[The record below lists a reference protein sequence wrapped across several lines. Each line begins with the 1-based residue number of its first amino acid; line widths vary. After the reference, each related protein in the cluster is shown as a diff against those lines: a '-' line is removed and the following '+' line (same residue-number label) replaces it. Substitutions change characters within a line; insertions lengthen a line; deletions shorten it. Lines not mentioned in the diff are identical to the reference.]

1 MTEGIATPIASS
13 PGSTA
18 RGSGGRS
25 IGYGEFGD
33 PNGKPVILFHGF
45 GDSRLTRYPDDELTA
60 RLGIRLITF
69 DRPGIGLT
77 DPMKELTILDR
88 TDDVIDLTNS
98 LGLHDVHLLGWSGG
112 APYALAA
119 AGCMAAKVKRAAIVS
134 GFGPFERP
142 GFKRLAPREIKRV
155 MTILKVAPWMANV
168 MAAESQKS
176 LQGDAAGAMEASRGL
191 GGPADA
197 GVLNMSGVRA
207 NVTSGAEEAF
217 RQGPAG
223 VANDMLLLF
232 RFKWGFNPE
241 DVHAPIDLWYGDDD
255 QMTPSDVG
263 RGLASIL
270 PQPRLRTVPGAGHL
284 LYLRN
289 WEEIL
294 RTLVADGAPSVT
306 TTFQAIAPLSP
317 GTETLAAGSLSEKPP
332 LPETEHAEQDEPV
345 AAQDD
350 VLGRPPAWSWT
361 QPAASEALAEVP
373 EEKPAEREPVA
384 YQAEPVVP
392 RDKPAFVPRPRAT
405 PAGGDQ
411 LARLRA
417 LGFIVETPE
426 PEPAAAEAGQLE
438 AAEAETEQRQAAEA
452 EAGQPEVAEAEAGQL
467 EPAEAEAEQ
476 PEAEAAPA
484 EHEGVTAGPDLALV
498 EAEAAAEPQAGVP
511 TPEPGAEAEIAGPE
525 PKLGE
530 FQAAPK
536 RPSLNWQPMRVPGLI
551 IGKPRRVVPVEPI
564 AQVAEPAAGPVPE
577 AAEPEPVAELTAAEP
592 EATVAEPEVAPA
604 EAEAADTEPQTA
616 LAEPDTPAVE
626 AERVAEPETEAFT
639 GETEAA
645 VAQNEAAPVAAEPE
659 KSAEPEAGAEG
670 LAEPAADA
678 EPPRPDTGRPTLDS
692 AETQRLRAAGFVV
705 SDPETAVEEAPAV
718 AAAHAPSAA
727 GSEASSAALDQEPIA
742 GTPETGPAEAD
753 AEIAPAEV
761 TPESQIQAV
770 AGEVEA
776 APVTEEAVAEGETEP
791 TGSEPVLAETEMEML
806 IAEAEPAVAD
816 DEAEPAVADEG
827 ERVAA
832 EDEGEPGTAESAT
845 AQEGSQQTETG
856 APAEAPA
863 SAATA
868 LEEDAPETVLLTSR
882 ESDAADRLA
891 EAGFIEP
898 QPDPSRAIAA
908 SAADAPAM
916 KSALQTDSGAQ
927 DTGEQFVETGVGWV
941 ETGPVDAETAADRAV
956 SHESQ
961 QDSPPEPMAKAA
973 DNEPAAPARDE
984 TLERLR
990 AAGFL
995 IGEPRTG

>member
-1 MTEGIATPIASS
+1 MTEGIVTPIASS

-88 TDDVIDLTNS
+88 TDDVIELANS

-119 AGCMAAKVKRAAIVS
+119 AGCMAGKVKRAAIVS

-168 MAAESQKS
+168 MATESQKS
-176 LQGDAAGAMEASRGL
+176 LQSDASGAMEASRGL
-191 GGPADA
+191 GGSADA

-241 DVHAPIDLWYGDDD
+241 DVHTPIDLWYGDDD
-255 QMTPSDVG
+255 QMTPPDVG

-270 PQPRLRTVPGAGHL
+270 PQPRLRIVPGAGHL

-294 RTLVADGAPSVT
+294 RTLVADEAPSIT

-317 GTETLAAGSLSEKPP
+317 VTETLAAGALSETTPIT
-332 LPETEHAEQDEPV
+332 ETEHAEEDERV
-345 AAQDD
+345 AAQGD
-350 VLGRPPAWSWT
+350 VLGSPPAWSWT
-361 QPAASEALAEVP
+361 QPAAASEAPAEVP
-373 EEKPAEREPVA
+373 EDEPAEREPVA
-384 YQAEPVVP
+384 YQAEPLVP

-417 LGFIVETPE
+417 LGFIVEAPE
-426 PEPAAAEAGQLE
+426 PEAT
-438 AAEAETEQRQAAEA
+438 EAE
-452 EAGQPEVAEAEAGQL
+452 
-467 EPAEAEAEQ
+467 AEAEAEQ
-476 PEAEAAPA
+476 PEAAEVAPA
-484 EHEGVTAGPDLALV
+484 EQEGVTAEPELAAA
-498 EAEAAAEPQAGVP
+498 EAEAAAEPEAGA
-511 TPEPGAEAEIAGPE
+511 TTAEPAAAAEAARPDL
-525 PKLGE
+525 KLVE

-536 RPSLNWQPMRVPGLI
+536 RPSLTWQPMRVPGLI
-551 IGKPRRVVPVEPI
+551 IGKPRRVVPVEPV
-564 AQVAEPAAGPVPE
+564 AQVAEPAAEPVPE
-577 AAEPEPVAELTAAEP
+577 PAEAEPVAETTAVEP
-592 EATVAEPEVAPA
+592 EP
-604 EAEAADTEPQTA
+604 
-616 LAEPDTPAVE
+616 
-626 AERVAEPETEAFT
+626 VAEPETEAFT

-645 VAQNEAAPVAAEPE
+645 VAHTEVAPAAAEP
-659 KSAEPEAGAEG
+659 EG
-670 LAEPAADA
+670 LAEPGADA
-678 EPPRPDTGRPTLDS
+678 EKLAEPEADAAPPHRHGGRPTLDS
-692 AETQRLRAAGFVV
+692 AEAQRLRAAGFFV
-705 SDPETAVEEAPAV
+705 SDPETVVEEVAAETAEHVASAPESEAPSVALAQEPAAAAPETVAAEAEVETELAPAGVSRESEIQAVETHAPEPEAVEAEPAV
-718 AAAHAPSAA
+718 GESDPSV
-727 GSEASSAALDQEPIA
+727 SEPSIE
-742 GTPETGPAEAD
+742 EAD
-753 AEIAPAEV
+753 
-761 TPESQIQAV
+761 AV

-776 APVTEEAVAEGETEP
+776 APVAEAAVAEVETEIAASEPVVAEAESTAPESEAAPVAEEAVVGAETEA
-791 TGSEPVLAETEMEML
+791 TESEPVVAETEMELL
-806 IAEAEPAVAD
+806 IAEAEPAVAE
-816 DEAEPAVADEG
+816 DEPEPAVAEG
-827 ERVAA
+827 EPEPVAA
-832 EDEGEPGTAESAT
+832 EAKAEPEVAHETEAAAAE
-845 AQEGSQQTETG
+845 
-856 APAEAPA
+856 EAPA
-863 SAATA
+863 PAASG
-868 LEEDAPETVLLTSR
+868 LEEDVAESVLLPGR

-891 EAGFIEP
+891 EAGFMEP
-898 QPDPSRAIAA
+898 QPEPSRAIAA
-908 SAADAPAM
+908 SAADAPMM
-916 KSALQTDSGAQ
+916 KAAARTDSGAQ
-927 DTGEQFVETGVGWV
+927 DAPEQLVETGVGWV
-941 ETGPVDAETAADRAV
+941 ETVPMDVETAADPAL
-956 SHESQ
+956 SHEAE
-961 QDSPPEPMAKAA
+961 QDSPPEPMAAA
-973 DNEPAAPARDE
+973 VQDEPAAPARDE

-995 IGEPRTG
+995 IGEPRKG